1 MNCLTWDVHS
11 SQRLISTSYDGTSR
25 QLDVENQKASLLF
38 HDPDFLASGGWAS
51 FHCQV
56 GDNVL
61 KLRTTVCLNHNYV
74 MLHIF
79 KANVSLK

>member
-11 SQRLISTSYDGTSR
+11 TQRLISTSYDGSSR
-25 QLDVENQKASLLF
+25 QLDVQNQKASLLF

-56 GDNVL
+56 EGNIAM
-61 KLRTTVCLNHNYV
+61 CLN
-74 MLHIF
+74 LE
-79 KANVSLK
+79 